1 MALST
6 PRMLFGAHSIAP
18 YNRTTMLPY
27 GVLKVI
33 GGANIELNGEFQDLY
48 GGSSKYA
55 YASEPSQISSQI
67 TANLKSVEDFA
78 MELFLG
84 ATVSTRAAAANGE
97 VVGFA
102 NQVGTSVSDA
112 TTGIAGVA
120 ITSGDE
126 ADAKFGRYVVKAV
139 GASTVDVYV
148 MSDIDFA
155 RGTNANYENDAL
167 KITASPITIP
177 SSGGTVNIADF
188 GLEFTGGSGTVALT
202 TNDVAFF
209 DVYPAHSGV
218 SEITVGS
225 STSEF
230 PAFGA
235 FIQAGKRGSGEIF
248 EIHAFNCQGGGMP
261 IPLQEKQW
269 MITDVVI
276 KLLRDE
282 SQDAVFKITAI
293 DEV

>member
-18 YNRTTMLPY
+18 YNRTTHLPY

-33 GGANIELNGEFQDLY
+33 GGANLELSGEFQDLY
-48 GGSSKYA
+48 GGSSKYP
-55 YASEPSQISSQI
+55 YASEASQVSSQI

-84 ATVSTRAAAANGE
+84 ATVTTRAAAANGE
-97 VVGFA
+97 VVGPT
-102 NQVGTSVSDA
+102 NKVGTSLVNG
-112 TTGIAGVA
+112 TTGFASVGIK
-120 ITSGDE
+120 SGDE
-126 ADAKFGRYVVKAV
+126 ADAKFGRYVIKAT
-139 GASTVDVYV
+139 GADTFDVYL

-155 RGTNANYENDAL
+155 RGTNTTFDNDAL
-167 KITASPITIP
+167 KITASALTLPG
-177 SSGGTVNIADF
+177 SGGTVDLGAF
-188 GLEFTGGSGTVALT
+188 GLEFTGGSGTIAFT
-202 TNDVAFF
+202 TNDTAYF

-218 SEITVGS
+218 SEVMVGS
-225 STSEF
+225 ATSEF
-230 PAFGA
+230 PAFGC
-235 FIQAGKRGSGEIF
+235 FIQAAKRGSGEIF
-248 EIHAFNCQGGGMP
+248 EINAFNCQGGGLP

-282 SQDAVFKITAI
+282 AQDAVFKITAI